1 VDLQWFG
8 LVGNHDWAAR
18 TWDLFSRILA
28 RSYSTVAIR
37 KDATSLTTLKEKLI
51 KIGCRKGSSIAL
63 VTPQPRWRRSP
74 SACRRQCRFL
84 GFAA

>member
-51 KIGCRKGSSIAL
+51 KIGCRKKG
-63 VTPQPRWRRSP
+63 VD
-74 SACRRQCRFL
+74 
-84 GFAA
+84 AAGERNLDYGPEEARKAASLR